1 MAWSAIFIWT
11 IFSSTAEGHAGRLEH
26 VLQRFDKANLQLHPG
41 KCVIAQTEVKYLGF
55 ELSDKGV
62 SATADK
68 MEAIKG
74 YPKPENARE
83 VRAFIGLASF
93 YRRLVPN
100 FAETAKLLTALT
112 RKNQEFT
119 WGPSQ
124 QEAFDQLKLK
134 LSTTPVLAFPDFSL
148 PFVLTTDAYNVAVAA
163 VLSQV
168 QNGGERPIAFASR
181 QRTRQNNP
189 RS

>member
-1 MAWSAIFIWT
+1 LAWSAIFIWT